1 MKEGRPMARITGQ
14 DVSDGLVARGR
25 TFDDNDERVDPTAI
39 FAGARASSRL
49 HRAPRGPAQTL
60 WTG

>member
-1 MKEGRPMARITGQ
+1 MARITGQ